1 MRAKHLCPPCATIEI
16 TLKQSDRDILS
27 NYYGSKL
34 EQYGHDTRSLGW
46 IPGGRK
52 ARFTALSEIGNLDGC
67 SILDVGCGFG
77 DFYGFLV
84 NRGITVDYTGVDINP
99 QFIEIAKNAYPDARF
114 IAGDFDDSCL
124 QENYDWV
131 FAAGIFTI
139 RISDNEAFTKAMLRK
154 MLSVSRRG
162 VAADFLLPTYS
173 EHDEYWRPAPDEMLR
188 FCRTLS
194 RRVAL
199 RCDYMA
205 DEYCVY
211 LYKNDQADERNV
223 YENF

>member
-1 MRAKHLCPPCATIEI
+1 M
-16 TLKQSDRDILS
+16 KQSDRDILS

-34 EQYGHDTRSLGW
+34 EQYGYDTRSLGW

-52 ARFTALSEIGNLDGC
+52 ARFTALSEIGGLDGC

-77 DFYGFLV
+77 DLYGFLV
-84 NRGITVDYTGVDINP
+84 GRGLKVDYTGIDINP
-99 QFIEIAKNAYPDARF
+99 KFIEIARREYPGARF
-114 IAGDFDDSCL
+114 IAGDFDDCCPG
-124 QENYDWV
+124 EEYDWA

-139 RISDNEAFTKAMLRK
+139 RISDNEAFAKSMLQK
-154 MLSVSRRG
+154 MLAASRKG
-162 VAADFLLPTYS
+162 IAVDFLLPTYS
-173 EHDEYWRPAPDEMLR
+173 GQDTYWRPAPEDMLR

-211 LYKNDQADERNV
+211 VYKNDRSDERNV
-223 YENF
+223 FEGL

>member
-1 MRAKHLCPPCATIEI
+1 M
-16 TLKQSDRDILS
+16 KQSDRDILS

-34 EQYGHDTRSLGW
+34 EQFGHDTRSLGW

-52 ARFTALSEIGNLDGC
+52 ARFTALSEIGDLDGC

-77 DFYGFLV
+77 DLYGFLV
-84 NRGITVDYTGVDINP
+84 NKGLKIDYTGIDIHP
-99 QFIEIAKNAYPDARF
+99 QFVEIARKAYPEARF
-114 IAGDFDDSCL
+114 FAGDFDDGLL
-124 QENYDWV
+124 QEEYDWA

-139 RISDNEAFTKAMLRK
+139 KISDNEAFAKGMLQK
-154 MLSVSRRG
+154 MLKVSRRG

-173 EHDEYWRPAPDEMLR
+173 EQDAYWRPVPEDMLK

-199 RCDYMA
+199 RCDYMS

-223 YENF
+223 FETL